1 MVWGD
6 RPTWGV
12 EGSSGWCGVIDLPG
26 GVEGSSGWC
35 GVIDLPGGGEGSWK
49 VRQGGVG

>member
-1 MVWGD
+1 M
-6 RPTWGV
+6 
-12 EGSSGWCGVIDLPG
+12 IDLPG

-35 GVIDLPGGGEGSWK
+35 GVIDLPGVWK

>member
-1 MVWGD
+1 MIDLPG
-6 RPTWGV
+6 GV

-35 GVIDLPGGGEGSWK
+35 GVIDLPGVWK